1 MGISRNSQRI
11 RDVHPMLTF
20 TQRRRRLANIVPTI
34 AERSAFA
41 GLHWM
46 PVAPPHRHVKKVID
60 SNVEKIRNPQTTSLR
75 VWLYR
80 ATISSR
86 VQPF

>member
-1 MGISRNSQRI
+1 MICLQ
-11 RDVHPMLTF
+11 RDVHPMLV
-20 TQRRRRLANIVPTI
+20 QRRRRLANIVPTI

-60 SNVEKIRNPQTTSLR
+60 SNVEKNSQSTDHIFACVAEQGYN
-75 VWLYR
+75 
-80 ATISSR
+80 
-86 VQPF
+86 